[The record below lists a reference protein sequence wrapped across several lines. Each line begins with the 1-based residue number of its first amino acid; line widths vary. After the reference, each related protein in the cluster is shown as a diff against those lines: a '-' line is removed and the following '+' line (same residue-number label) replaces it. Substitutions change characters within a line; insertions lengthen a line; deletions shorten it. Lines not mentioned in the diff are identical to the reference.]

1 MKRLCHIAS
10 LILNLLLG
18 IMVAVI
24 ALNAFFGWWAP
35 LRQSLPSGAM
45 AFSDFTLDAALLF
58 MVSAFITFAFDIV
71 ALTRGAYEIPHW
83 VRSLKLVAVATLVA
97 SLLFSLVY
105 IYPLSGE
112 SKQDPNELINVVDT
126 LWIRILLPTVALVS
140 FMTVEHETRLNLF
153 ESLLAIVP
161 SAVYFASILPLI
173 YASAIGDPYPILE
186 AEEPTNLMPVIYGLV
201 IILGV
206 FLVALIIIP
215 IRNRIDRAWSRGVTI
230 ASAESAQLSS
240 AVKRA
245 EAAGQESPAPAP
257 VQEPEPSPVETT
269 SDEKPLE
276 ETGSDVAVSYAD
288 EDSEE
293 EEERQERQE
302 AEELRK
308 RGPGFYNGRT
318 RVYHISRQKDGVRWQ
333 VRLATGKRA
342 IRLFPT
348 QKEALAYAK
357 ELCLRNGGSIRI
369 HSLKGRMRKEK

>member
-1 MKRLCHIAS
+1 MDR
-10 LILNLLLG
+10 
-18 IMVAVI
+18 
-24 ALNAFFGWWAP
+24 
-35 LRQSLPSGAM
+35 
-45 AFSDFTLDAALLF
+45 
-58 MVSAFITFAFDIV
+58 
-71 ALTRGAYEIPHW
+71 E
-83 VRSLKLVAVATLVA
+83 
-97 SLLFSLVY
+97 
-105 IYPLSGE
+105 
-112 SKQDPNELINVVDT
+112 
-126 LWIRILLPTVALVS
+126 
-140 FMTVEHETRLNLF
+140 
-153 ESLLAIVP
+153 AI
-161 SAVYFASILPLI
+161 
-173 YASAIGDPYPILE
+173 
-186 AEEPTNLMPVIYGLV
+186 
-201 IILGV
+201 
-206 FLVALIIIP
+206 VALIIIP

-293 EEERQERQE
+293 EEERQERLE
-302 AEELRK
+302 AEELKK

>member
-18 IMVAVI
+18 VMVAVI

-126 LWIRILLPTVALVS
+126 LWIRVLLPTVALVS

-161 SAVYFASILPLI
+161 SAVYFASLLPLI

-206 FLVALIIIP
+206 FLVALLIIP

-245 EAAGQESPAPAP
+245 EAAGQESAAAAPAE
-257 VQEPEPSPVETT
+257 EPEPSPDDSVM
-269 SDEKPLE
+269 DKPAE
-276 ETGSDVAVSYAD
+276 EGDGGVRVSYAD

-293 EEERQERQE
+293 EEERKERQE

-308 RGPGFYNGRT
+308 KGPGFYNGRA

-348 QKEALAYAK
+348 QKEALAFAK

>member
-10 LILNLLLG
+10 LIVNLLLG
-18 IMVAVI
+18 LMVLVI
-24 ALNAFFGWWAP
+24 SLNAFFGWWAP

-45 AFSDFTLDAALLF
+45 AFSDFTLDAAILF
-58 MVSAFITFAFDIV
+58 MVSAFITFPFEII

-83 VRSLKLVAVATLVA
+83 VRSLKLVAVATLVT
-97 SLLFSLVY
+97 SLLFSLIY

-112 SKQDPNELINVVDT
+112 TKQDPNELVNVVDT
-126 LWIRILLPTVALVS
+126 LWILTLLPILSLVS

-161 SAVYFASILPLI
+161 SAIYFASLLPLI
-173 YASAIGDPYPILE
+173 YGSTIGDPYPILE

-215 IRNRIDRAWSRGVTI
+215 IRNRIDRAWSRTVTI
-230 ASAESAQLSS
+230 ASAESTQLSS

-245 EAAGQESPAPAP
+245 EAVGQEGLAPAPGKEPDPAPALLDEESPAEGAK
-257 VQEPEPSPVETT
+257 
-269 SDEKPLE
+269 DEV
-276 ETGSDVAVSYAD
+276 DVSYAD

-293 EEERQERQE
+293 EEERLERQE
-302 AEELRK
+302 AEELKK
-308 RGPGFYNGRT
+308 RGPGFYNGRA

-369 HSLKGRMRKEK
+369 HSLKGKMRREK

>member
-18 IMVAVI
+18 VMVAVI

-126 LWIRILLPTVALVS
+126 LWIRVLLPTVALVS

-161 SAVYFASILPLI
+161 SAVYFASLLPLI

-206 FLVALIIIP
+206 FLVALLIIP

-245 EAAGQESPAPAP
+245 EAAGQESAASAPAE
-257 VQEPEPSPVETT
+257 EPEPSPDDSVM
-269 SDEKPLE
+269 DKPAE
-276 ETGSDVAVSYAD
+276 EGDGGVQVSYAD

-293 EEERQERQE
+293 EEERKERQE

-308 RGPGFYNGRT
+308 KGPGFYNGRA

>member
-1 MKRLCHIAS
+1 MAPMREY
-10 LILNLLLG
+10 
-18 IMVAVI
+18 VFVI
-24 ALNAFFGWWAP
+24 FFGI
-35 LRQSLPSGAM
+35 
-45 AFSDFTLDAALLF
+45 AA
-58 MVSAFITFAFDIV
+58 TF
-71 ALTRGAYEIPHW
+71 LY
-83 VRSLKLVAVATLVA
+83 
-97 SLLFSLVY
+97 
-105 IYPLSGE
+105 
-112 SKQDPNELINVVDT
+112 N
-126 LWIRILLPTVALVS
+126 
-140 FMTVEHETRLNLF
+140 
-153 ESLLAIVP
+153 
-161 SAVYFASILPLI
+161 YFASLLPLI

-206 FLVALIIIP
+206 FLVALLIIP

-245 EAAGQESPAPAP
+245 EAAGQESAAPAPAE
-257 VQEPEPSPVETT
+257 EPEPSPDDSVM
-269 SDEKPLE
+269 DKPAE
-276 ETGSDVAVSYAD
+276 EGDGGVQVSYAD

-293 EEERQERQE
+293 EEERKERQE

-308 RGPGFYNGRT
+308 KGPGFYNGRA

>member
-18 IMVAVI
+18 VMVAVI

-126 LWIRILLPTVALVS
+126 LWIRVLLPTVALVS

-161 SAVYFASILPLI
+161 SAVYFASLLPLI

-206 FLVALIIIP
+206 FLVALLIIP

-245 EAAGQESPAPAP
+245 EAAGQESAAPAPAE
-257 VQEPEPSPVETT
+257 EPEPSPDDSVM
-269 SDEKPLE
+269 EKPAE
-276 ETGSDVAVSYAD
+276 EGDGGVRVSYAD

-293 EEERQERQE
+293 EEELKERQE

-308 RGPGFYNGRT
+308 KGPGFYNGRA

-348 QKEALAYAK
+348 QKEALAFAK

>member
-1 MKRLCHIAS
+1 MKRLCHITS
-10 LILNLLLG
+10 LIVNLLLG
-18 IMVAVI
+18 LMVLVI
-24 ALNAFFGWWAP
+24 SLNAFFGWWAP

-45 AFSDFTLDAALLF
+45 AFSDFTLDAAILF
-58 MVSAFITFAFDIV
+58 MVSAFITFPFDII

-83 VRSLKLVAVATLVA
+83 VRSLKLVAVATLVT
-97 SLLFSLVY
+97 SLLFSLIY

-112 SKQDPNELINVVDT
+112 TKQDPNELVNVVDT
-126 LWIRILLPTVALVS
+126 LWIRTLLPILSLVS

-161 SAVYFASILPLI
+161 SAIYFASLLPLI
-173 YASAIGDPYPILE
+173 YGSTIGDPYPILE

-215 IRNRIDRAWSRGVTI
+215 IRNRIDRAWSRTVTI

-245 EAAGQESPAPAP
+245 EAVGQESLAPLPGKEPDPAAAPIVEESPA
-257 VQEPEPSPVETT
+257 EGAK
-269 SDEKPLE
+269 DEV
-276 ETGSDVAVSYAD
+276 DVSYAD

-293 EEERQERQE
+293 EEELLERQE

-308 RGPGFYNGRT
+308 KGPGFYNGRA

-369 HSLKGRMRKEK
+369 HSLKGKMRREK

>member
-1 MKRLCHIAS
+1 MKRLCHIVS

-18 IMVAVI
+18 VMVAVI

-161 SAVYFASILPLI
+161 SAVYFASLLPLI

-206 FLVALIIIP
+206 FLVALLIIP

-245 EAAGQESPAPAP
+245 EAAGQESAASAPAE
-257 VQEPEPSPVETT
+257 EPEPSPDDSVM
-269 SDEKPLE
+269 EKPAE
-276 ETGSDVAVSYAD
+276 EGDGGVQVSYAD

-293 EEERQERQE
+293 EEERKERQE

-308 RGPGFYNGRT
+308 KGPGFYNGRA

>member
-18 IMVAVI
+18 VMVAVI
-24 ALNAFFGWWAP
+24 ALNAFFGWWVP

-112 SKQDPNELINVVDT
+112 SKQDPNELINIVDT

-161 SAVYFASILPLI
+161 SAVYFASLLPLI

-206 FLVALIIIP
+206 FLVALLIIP

-245 EAAGQESPAPAP
+245 EAAGQESAAPAPAE
-257 VQEPEPSPVETT
+257 EPEPSPDDSVM
-269 SDEKPLE
+269 DKPAE
-276 ETGSDVAVSYAD
+276 EGDGGVQVSYAD

-293 EEERQERQE
+293 EEERKERQE

-308 RGPGFYNGRT
+308 KGPGFYNGRA

-348 QKEALAYAK
+348 QKEALAFAK

>member
-10 LILNLLLG
+10 LIVNLLLG
-18 IMVAVI
+18 LMVLVI
-24 ALNAFFGWWAP
+24 SLNAFFGWWAP

-45 AFSDFTLDAALLF
+45 AFSDFTLDAAILF
-58 MVSAFITFAFDIV
+58 MVSAFITFPFEII

-83 VRSLKLVAVATLVA
+83 VRSLKLVAVATLVT
-97 SLLFSLVY
+97 SLLFSLIY

-112 SKQDPNELINVVDT
+112 TKQDPNELVNVVDT
-126 LWIRILLPTVALVS
+126 LWIRTLLPILSLVS

-161 SAVYFASILPLI
+161 SAIYFASLLPLI
-173 YASAIGDPYPILE
+173 YGSTIGDPYPILE

-215 IRNRIDRAWSRGVTI
+215 IRNRIDRAWSRTVTI

-245 EAAGQESPAPAP
+245 EAVGQESLAPAPGKEPDPAPAP
-257 VQEPEPSPVETT
+257 IVEESPAEGAK
-269 SDEKPLE
+269 DEV
-276 ETGSDVAVSYAD
+276 DVSYAD

-293 EEERQERQE
+293 EEERLERQE
-302 AEELRK
+302 AEELKK
-308 RGPGFYNGRT
+308 RGPGFYNGRA

-369 HSLKGRMRKEK
+369 HSLKGKMRREK

>member
-18 IMVAVI
+18 VMVAVI

-126 LWIRILLPTVALVS
+126 LWIRVLLPTVALVS

-161 SAVYFASILPLI
+161 SAVYFASLLPLI

-206 FLVALIIIP
+206 FLVALLIIP

-245 EAAGQESPAPAP
+245 EAAGQESAAPAPAE
-257 VQEPEPSPVETT
+257 EPEPSPDDSVM
-269 SDEKPLE
+269 DKPAE
-276 ETGSDVAVSYAD
+276 EGDGGVQVSYAD

-293 EEERQERQE
+293 EEERKERQE

-308 RGPGFYNGRT
+308 KGPGFYNGRA

-348 QKEALAYAK
+348 QKEALAFAK

>member
-1 MKRLCHIAS
+1 MKRLCHITS
-10 LILNLLLG
+10 LVVNLLLG
-18 IMVAVI
+18 LMVLAI
-24 ALNAFFGWWAP
+24 SLNAFFGWWAP

-45 AFSDFTLDAALLF
+45 AFSDFTLDAAILF
-58 MVSAFITFAFDIV
+58 MVSAFITFPFDII

-97 SLLFSLVY
+97 SLLFSLIY

-112 SKQDPNELINVVDT
+112 TKQDPNELVNIVDT
-126 LWIRILLPTVALVS
+126 LWIRTLLPILSLVS

-161 SAVYFASILPLI
+161 SAIYFASLLPLI
-173 YASAIGDPYPILE
+173 YGSTIGDPYPILE

-215 IRNRIDRAWSRGVTI
+215 IRNRIDRAWSRNVTI

-245 EAAGQESPAPAP
+245 EAAGQESFAPAPGKEPDPAPAP
-257 VQEPEPSPVETT
+257 LSEESPGKEAK
-269 SDEKPLE
+269 DEV
-276 ETGSDVAVSYAD
+276 DVSYAD
-288 EDSEE
+288 EDSDE
-293 EEERQERQE
+293 EEERLERQE

-308 RGPGFYNGRT
+308 KGPGFYNGRA

-342 IRLFPT
+342 IRLFLT

-369 HSLKGRMRKEK
+369 HSLKGKMRREK